1 MKNLYLVLLPL
12 VLLASLLMGCGAGH
26 PTITNVTVAP
36 ATATAASTPQ
46 TAVGFTA
53 TGTFANNQS
62 RALNV
67 ADGLT
72 WQSSN
77 ITLVSI
83 DSLGSATCKMPGLV
97 TITASAP
104 ANLQF
109 TVGSGVNN
117 TSATVTGTAMLTCT

>member
-1 MKNLYLVLLPL
+1 MVPLPL
-12 VLLASLLMGCGAGH
+12 VLLATLLMGCGAGH
-26 PTITNVTVAP
+26 PTLTKITVAP
-36 ATATAASTPQ
+36 AIATASSSPQ

-83 DSLGSATCKMPGLV
+83 DSLGNATCKMPGIV
-97 TITASAP
+97 TLTASAP
-104 ANLQF
+104 ATLQF

-117 TSATVTGTAMLTCT
+117 TSATVSGTAMLTCT